1 VLGQI
6 KFTEQGE
13 MISYKYA
20 NPETAAYELSMG
32 CTGMLKASSS
42 LIRATE
48 PERKDYLGM
57 IDELARLGEESYR
70 ELTDHT
76 PGFLDYFYEVT
87 PVAEIGQLNIGSRP
101 SHRKQTDRS
110 KASIR
115 AIPWVFGWAQT
126 RHTLPAWYG
135 IGSALERFRANDPT
149 RLAKLQAMYHNW
161 PFLRSLLSNVQ
172 MALAKADMQI
182 AEEYSALSPNPERA
196 RLILGKIRE
205 EYERT
210 ATQALN
216 VSHTQT
222 LLEENPM
229 LSLSLARRDPYL
241 DPLNHV
247 QIMLLERYRDPA
259 SPPEQRERWLAPL
272 LRSINA
278 IAAGMRNTG

>member
-1 VLGQI
+1 
-6 KFTEQGE
+6 
-13 MISYKYA
+13 
-20 NPETAAYELSMG
+20 
-32 CTGMLKASSS
+32 
-42 LIRATE
+42 
-48 PERKDYLGM
+48 
-57 IDELARLGEESYR
+57 
-70 ELTDHT
+70 
-76 PGFLDYFYEVT
+76 
-87 PVAEIGQLNIGSRP
+87 
-101 SHRKQTDRS
+101 
-110 KASIR
+110 
-115 AIPWVFGWAQT
+115 
-126 RHTLPAWYG
+126 
-135 IGSALERFRANDPT
+135 
-149 RLAKLQAMYHNW
+149 MYHNW